1 MSDNQLLEAIERY
14 LNGDMS
20 VDERKQFELVRKQDP
35 EIDNKIAE
43 HQQFI
48 GLLKQYG
55 ERIELENRL
64 NAIHSEIDVH
74 ALAEELTVRPGLIVQ
89 LWRNHHSKISVAAS
103 IAIFAV
109 LITLYFTGSLS
120 NQKSTYQEL
129 RLEVGKLNHSNEKII
144 KSIHDINST
153 VKKTG
158 NHSVNYDRY
167 RGTGFALTANGY
179 IITNYHV
186 IVDNDSVYVQN
197 SAGEAFKSKV
207 IYTDPQS
214 DVAVLKIVDTAFKNL
229 SAIPY
234 TFKRT
239 KSDLAEDVYTFGYP
253 SDSGVFGSG
262 YLTSSN
268 GLNGDSLRY
277 QVSIPVNPGNS
288 GGPLLDSKGNV
299 IGIIDAKQAQMEGA
313 HFAIKS
319 SYVLKALQNIPADS
333 LTRKFSLNSKNTLAG
348 LNRVQQ
354 LKKLKDYVFMVKV
367 YN

>member
-1 MSDNQLLEAIERY
+1 MSENQLLEAIERY

-20 VDERKQFELVRKQDP
+20 AAERNQFELLRKNDP
-35 EIDNKIAE
+35 EVDNKIAE

-48 GLLKQYG
+48 ALLKQYG
-55 ERIELENRL
+55 ERIELEGRL

-109 LITLYFTGSLS
+109 LITLYFAGSLS

-129 RLEVGKLNHSNEKII
+129 RLEVGKLKRSTDDIKKTNNNLLHDI
-144 KSIHDINST
+144 KSG
-153 VKKTG
+153 KKVYT
-158 NHSVNYDRY
+158 YDKY
-167 RGTGFALTANGY
+167 RGTGFALTSNGY

-186 IVDNDSVYVQN
+186 VVDADSVYVQN
-197 SAGEAFKSKV
+197 SSGEAFKSKI

-214 DVAVLKIVDTAFKNL
+214 DVAVLKIVDTGFENL
-229 SAIPY
+229 NAIPY

-239 KSDLAEDVYTFGYP
+239 KSDLAEDVYTFGFP

-288 GGPLLDSKGNV
+288 GGPLLDNKGNV
-299 IGIIDAKQAQMEGA
+299 IGIIDAKQTQIEGA

-319 SYVLKALQNIPADS
+319 SYVLKALQNIPSDS

>member
-1 MSDNQLLEAIERY
+1 MSERQLLEDIERY
-14 LNGDMS
+14 LDGSMTAGEVS
-20 VDERKQFELVRKQDP
+20 QFELLRKNNPD
-35 EIDNKIAE
+35 IDSQVSE
-43 HQQFI
+43 HQQFTM
-48 GLLKQYG
+48 LLKQCG
-55 ERIELENRL
+55 QRMELEKRL
-64 NAIHSEIDVH
+64 NDIHNEIDVQT
-74 ALAEELTVRPGLIVQ
+74 LIDELTIRPSWIVQ
-89 LWRNHHSKISVAAS
+89 LWRHHHSKISVAAS
-103 IAIFAV
+103 ITIFAV
-109 LITLYFTGSLS
+109 LGTLFFTGYFRSQ
-120 NQKSTYQEL
+120 NSTYQEL

-153 VKKTG
+153 VKRTG
-158 NHSVNYDRY
+158 GRSVNYDRY

-229 SAIPY
+229 NAVPY

-288 GGPLLDSKGNV
+288 GGPLFDSKGNV

-333 LTRKFSLNSKNTLAG
+333 LTRKFSLNSKNTLTG
-348 LNRVQQ
+348 LSRVQQ
-354 LKKLKDYVFMVKV
+354 LKKLRDYVFMVKV